1 MSCFTGNEPELTEEV
16 ACTYGT
22 YRRAGGSRF
31 LPISYWILFPSWV
44 DNIRTRSERA
54 ALGSPSL
61 WPLKRSWPCRQ
72 FLLFPTSALR
82 FHPVWTYLEFHTHSY
97 SHIHY
102 LTPPPF
108 LRPVEQ
114 ESIFHPTLV
123 SCITDYPKLGGL
135 KPTATHSLMVLEARS
150 LKSKVL
156 AELNSHSRV

>member
-1 MSCFTGNEPELTEEV
+1 MSCSTGNEPELTEEV
-16 ACTYGT
+16 AGIYGT

-102 LTPPPF
+102 LTSPPF
-108 LRPVEQ
+108 PQTCWTRIYLPPNISFLHNRLPQ
-114 ESIFHPTLV
+114 IGWLKTNSNSFSHG
-123 SCITDYPKLGGL
+123 SGGQ
-135 KPTATHSLMVLEARS
+135 S

-156 AELNSHSRV
+156 AELNSHSRI